1 LHLKENKDMKFILIY
16 ILLAISLMTVLTDGG
31 MNLSSDSKTYLVAGN
46 LLRHGKLERAI
57 QKVFPDHT
65 PLYPLVLGL
74 AQSVTGGTLNV
85 REWGESWRELVVQ
98 RVPWARWVSIL
109 GFALTIAGMFLLG
122 WHMDGRFGAHL
133 SAILVLI
140 FPPLVRV
147 FTWAWS
153 ETLFLPISVFCL
165 LTLFLYISKPNAL
178 WLIFSA
184 VLAGLTFF
192 TRFMGISMVLTGAV
206 IVLLTTPKKKQ
217 LIYIVP
223 WMVMASFPLLLY
235 LSIDRAMPAAQ
246 HGFFH
251 QIYEFL
257 KVCFYDLGSIGIII
271 LLLALLFEIIHWRT
285 TRKVR
290 MWWGLLLYIFVY
302 STILVVTSSITSFDP
317 LDSHGSR
324 LIVPIYPFLLLLI
337 SSTLAELYRTKK
349 EQLTGGI
356 PTKIKDQK

>member
-1 LHLKENKDMKFILIY
+1 MKFILFY

-46 LLRHGKLERAI
+46 LLRHGKLERAT
-57 QKVFPDHT
+57 QKVFPDHA
-65 PLYPLVLGL
+65 PFYPLVLGL

-85 REWGESWRELVVQ
+85 REWGASWRELVVQ

-109 GFALTIAGMFLLG
+109 GFALTVAGMFLLG
-122 WHMDGRFGAHL
+122 WHMDGSFGAHL
-133 SAILVLI
+133 SAILVLL

-147 FTWAWS
+147 FTWVWS

-165 LTLFLYISKPNAL
+165 LALFLYTSKRNAL

-192 TRFMGISMVLTGAV
+192 TRFLGISMILTGAV
-206 IVLLTTPKKKQ
+206 IVLLTTPNRKQ
-217 LIYIVP
+217 LIYVVP
-223 WMVMASFPLLLY
+223 WMVIACFPLLLY
-235 LSIDRAMPAAQ
+235 LSIDRAMPATQ

-257 KVCFYDLGSIGIII
+257 KVCFRDLGSIGVTI
-271 LLLALLFEIIHWRT
+271 LLLALLFEIIRWRT
-285 TRKVR
+285 AGKVR
-290 MWWGLLLYIFVY
+290 MWWVPALYVFVY
-302 STILVVTSSITSFDP
+302 GAILVVMSSIISFDP

-324 LIVPIYPFLLLLI
+324 LVVPIYPFLLLLI
-337 SSTLAELYRTKK
+337 SSTLAELYRTKN
-349 EQLTGGI
+349 EQLTGSYSRQ
-356 PTKIKDQK
+356 D